1 MSMTIATPIHLL
13 VYPLALQHVKQA
25 HYTEKRRMGTT
36 VLSSI
41 SALMLM
47 FQNTPVTCFFY

>member
-13 VYPLALQHVKQA
+13 VRSLALQHVKQA

-41 SALMLM
+41 SA
-47 FQNTPVTCFFY
+47 F

>member
-25 HYTEKRRMGTT
+25 HTQKKEEWE
-36 VLSSI
+36 LLCSH
-41 SALMLM
+41 L
-47 FQNTPVTCFFY
+47 